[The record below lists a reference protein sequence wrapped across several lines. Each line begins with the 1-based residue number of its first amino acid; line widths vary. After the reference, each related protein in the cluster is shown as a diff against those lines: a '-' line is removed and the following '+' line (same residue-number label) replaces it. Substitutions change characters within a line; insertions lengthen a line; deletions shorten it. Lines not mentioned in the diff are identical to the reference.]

1 MEGNSRTERVYV
13 ENFKNHSLLGR
24 VIQIIWDPAAG
35 VESDGYQIKYRIKG
49 TTQWEVRNAGYNYS
63 SGTRYFLIEIPQR
76 IPTIND
82 LPNYEV
88 QIGAEVNGVS
98 AWSEVFETINYT
110 GGDIMWHTYG
120 EEQGEVHLH
129 WLSPINSSNPPY
141 KITLFRILSNDRCSL
156 YDREVGSVG
165 FPELSTIYR
174 RAKEY
179 LGISAGSVGLGLPNL
194 NEDCAVDKKEYEGL
208 TTAGHNTYTIKG
220 LLPNAHYY
228 VDIHIDTQYYAGG
241 SGGSSGGDRVF
252 QVPNADGSFTRD
264 AED

>member
-1 MEGNSRTERVYV
+1 MS
-13 ENFKNHSLLGR
+13 
-24 VIQIIWDPAAG
+24 
-35 VESDGYQIKYRIKG
+35 
-49 TTQWEVRNAGYNYS
+49 
-63 SGTRYFLIEIPQR
+63 
-76 IPTIND
+76 
-82 LPNYEV
+82 
-88 QIGAEVNGVS
+88 
-98 AWSEVFETINYT
+98 
-110 GGDIMWHTYG
+110 HTYG
-120 EEQGEVHLH
+120 EEQGEVQIH
-129 WLSPINSSNPPY
+129 WLSHIHRPNAPY
-141 KITLFRILSNDRCSL
+141 KIILFRILPHDAIVPIGDCES
-156 YDREVGSVG
+156 
-165 FPELSTIYR
+165 STIYH
-174 RAKEY
+174 AKTKH